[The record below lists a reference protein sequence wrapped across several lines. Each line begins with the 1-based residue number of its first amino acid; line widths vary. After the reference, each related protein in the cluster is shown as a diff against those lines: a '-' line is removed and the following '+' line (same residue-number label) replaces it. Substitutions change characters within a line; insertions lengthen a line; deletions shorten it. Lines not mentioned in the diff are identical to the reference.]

1 MTNYSLKLL
10 ASSLALAILSACG
23 GGSSDAPAV
32 AATGS
37 NATASTPVVPVVT
50 PSTPDSPLSKYVGT
64 WLHKCY
70 YNSNET
76 LVLTATNNGITLSGN
91 DKDEYFDNIGC
102 TGAVIATNTTA
113 APQPIQYVS
122 TETNRSATLIDRDL
136 ADNLKLQA
144 AFTGNFD
151 IISIVD
157 APSQY
162 TGSGVSTKLVNGK
175 TEVTITRSNG
185 VSSIHTI
192 DPTTSEVRK
201 IALTIRNGELLM
213 CKQLPGAVPSF
224 ECDWTYHH

>member
-37 NATASTPVVPVVT
+37 NATATTTVVPVVT
-50 PSTPDSPLSKYVGT
+50 PSTPEGPLSKYVGT
-64 WLHKCY
+64 WVHKCEY
-70 YNSNET
+70 DSNET

-91 DKDEYFDNIGC
+91 DKEEYFDNIGC
-102 TGAVIATNTTA
+102 TGAVIATSTTA
-113 APQPIQYVS
+113 APQPLQYIS
-122 TETNRSATLIDRDL
+122 TETNRSATLIDRNV

-144 AFTGNFD
+144 TFTGNFD
-151 IISIVD
+151 IISTVNGT
-157 APSQY
+157 PQY

-175 TEVTITRSNG
+175 TEVTITRSHG
-185 VSSIHTI
+185 SSTRTI
-192 DPTTSEVRK
+192 DPTSTERK
-201 IALTIRNGELLM
+201 IAVTIRNGELLM

-224 ECDWTYHH
+224 ECDWTYHR